1 MFNKKWFRLKKT
13 PFYYQLSSTDCGFAC
28 LRMISDYYSKT
39 YTDEYFT
46 DELQYN
52 GISIKKLEAFAS
64 SLGFETLIAKTD
76 YDSLVNNAPVPFIAF
91 WNQNHFIVVYTI
103 TKDKVMIADPEFGK
117 ATYSKD
123 QFLKGWSQNQE
134 EGIVLLMEPVN
145 NNEEKK
151 TLKKK
156 PKRGNLQYVSQY
168 LRKYKKQLFFIA
180 LTLLISS
187 CIELIFPF
195 FSQKIIDKGVAQKN
209 ISLIY
214 LILIAQITLFI
225 SKVGLEFYRSWLF
238 IHISSR
244 ISLSII
250 SDFLVKLMKLPLK
263 FFNSKNIG
271 DLTQRINDHRRIEA
285 FLSKDLIQAV
295 FSIFTII
302 IYSFVLLYFN
312 LTIFLII
319 CICTAVELGWIFSF
333 FKKVKVLDK
342 KTFSLNAKDQN
353 KIYELINSMHEI
365 KLNNLEEN
373 KRNEWQ
379 KIQTNVY
386 LNNID
391 KLKINQQYESYRF
404 ISFFQNILVVF
415 VSAIA
420 VMNGTLTIGSML
432 AVMYIIGG
440 LNVPISQLINFVM
453 QYQLVKVSFE
463 RLNEIHNKPDE
474 ENISKVSKLNEIQD
488 INIEN
493 INFSYDHSNDIL
505 KNISLKIPKG
515 KTTAIV
521 GVSGS
526 GKTTLLKL
534 ILKFYKPQQGNL
546 LLDETPLEDIE
557 NTLWRNKCGVILQDS
572 FIFSD
577 TISYNI
583 SLEENADPE
592 KLLNAVKLANID
604 DFIDK
609 LPLKLHT
616 LIGTEGIGISHGQK
630 QRILIARAIYKNPDY
645 LFFDEATNSLD
656 AKNERIIVE
665 NIDRYFKNKTM
676 IIVAHRLSTV
686 KNADQII
693 VLDNGEIIEKGS
705 HDELIRNKGKYFEL
719 IQNQLELGL

>member
-1 MFNKKWFRLKKT
+1 MFNKKWFRLKKF

-28 LRMISDYYSKT
+28 MRMISDYYGKAYS
-39 YTDEYFT
+39 DENYS
-46 DELQYN
+46 DDLQYN
-52 GISIKKLEAFAS
+52 GISLSKLELFAT
-64 SLGFETLIAKTD
+64 SLGFSSLVAKTD
-76 YDSLVNNAPVPFIAF
+76 YSSLVNNAPVPFIAY
-91 WNQNHFIVVYTI
+91 WNQNHFIVVHDI
-103 TKDKVMIADPEFGK
+103 NDDKVQIADPEFGK

-123 QFLKGWSQNQE
+123 EFTKGWSQNQE
-134 EGIVLLMEPVN
+134 EGVVLLLEPTDENEKTN
-145 NNEEKK
+145 NSGKQ
-151 TLKKK
+151 
-156 PKRGNLQYVSQY
+156 PRGNLQYVIQY
-168 LRKYKKQLFFIA
+168 LKNHKKQLFLIA
-180 LTLLISS
+180 LTLFVSS
-187 CIELIFPF
+187 CIELVFPF
-195 FSQKIIDKGVAQKN
+195 FSQKIIDKGVGQKN

-225 SKVGLEFYRSWLF
+225 SRVSLEFYRSWLF

-271 DLTQRINDHRRIEA
+271 DLTQRINDHKRIEG
-285 FLSKDLIQAV
+285 FLSKDLIQTV
-295 FSIFTII
+295 FSIFTIV

-312 LTIFLII
+312 VDIFLII
-319 CICTAVELGWIFSF
+319 CICTTIELLWIFSF
-333 FKKVKVLDK
+333 LKKIKILDK
-342 KTFSLNAKDQN
+342 KTFSLDAKDQN

-365 KLNNLEEN
+365 KLNNLEES

-379 KIQTNVY
+379 KIQTNIY

-391 KLKINQQYESYRF
+391 KLKINQRYESYRF
-404 ISFFQNILVVF
+404 ISFLQTILVVF

-420 VMNGTLTIGSML
+420 VMNGTLSIGSML
-432 AVMYIIGG
+432 AIMYVIGG

-463 RLNEIHNKPDE
+463 RLNEIHNKPNE
-474 ENISKVSKLNEIQD
+474 ENISRILKLDEIQD

-493 INFSYDHSNDIL
+493 VGFSYDNSNYIL
-505 KNISLKIPKG
+505 KDITLKIPKG

-534 ILKFYKPQQGNL
+534 LLKFYKPQEGHL
-546 LLDETPLEDIE
+546 LLNETTLEEID
-557 NTLWRNKCGVILQDS
+557 NKLWRNKCGVILQDS
-572 FIFSD
+572 FVFSD
-577 TISYNI
+577 TIAYNI
-583 SLEENADPE
+583 SLEENPSQE
-592 KLLNAVKLANID
+592 KLLNAVKLSNIG

-609 LPLKLHT
+609 LPLKLNT
-616 LIGTEGIGISHGQK
+616 LIGTEGIGISHGQR

-665 NIDRYFKNKTM
+665 NIDRFFKNKTM
-676 IIVAHRLSTV
+676 IVVAHRLSTV
-686 KNADQII
+686 KNADQIV
-693 VLDNGEIIEKGS
+693 VLDNGEIIEVGN
-705 HDELIRNKGKYFEL
+705 HNELIKNKGKYFEL
-719 IQNQLELGL
+719 IQNQLELGE

>member
-1 MFNKKWFRLKKT
+1 MFNKKWFRLKKF

-28 LRMISDYYSKT
+28 LRMISEHYGKT
-39 YTDEYFT
+39 YNDENFT

-52 GISIKKLEAFAS
+52 GISIKKLEGFAS
-64 SLGFETLIAKTD
+64 SLGFDTLIAKTD
-76 YDSLVNNAPVPFIAF
+76 YDSLVNNAPVPFVAF
-91 WNQNHFIVVYTI
+91 WNQNHFIVVHNI
-103 TKDKVMIADPEFGK
+103 KDDKVQIADPEFGK
-117 ATYSKD
+117 TTYSKD
-123 QFLKGWSQNQE
+123 EFLKGWSQNQE
-134 EGIVLLMEPVN
+134 EGVVLLLESN
-145 NNEEKK
+145 GNNEDRNSSKK
-151 TLKKK
+151 AIGDK
-156 PKRGNLQYVSQY
+156 LQYIIQY
-168 LRKYKKQLFFIA
+168 LKNHKKQLFLIA

-187 CIELIFPF
+187 FIELIFPF
-195 FSQKIIDKGVAQKN
+195 FTQKIIDKGVGHKN

-214 LILIAQITLFI
+214 LILFAQITLFI
-225 SKVGLEFYRSWLF
+225 SRVSLEFYRSWLF

-271 DLTQRINDHRRIEA
+271 DLTQRINDHKRIEA
-285 FLSKDLIQAV
+285 FLSKDLIQTV
-295 FSIFTII
+295 FSIFTIV

-312 LTIFLII
+312 LDIFLII
-319 CICTAVELGWIFSF
+319 CICTTVELLWIFSF
-333 FKKVKVLDK
+333 LKKIKILDK
-342 KTFSLNAKDQN
+342 KTFSLDAKDQN

-365 KLNNLEEN
+365 KLNNLEEK

-379 KIQTNVY
+379 KIQTNIYV
-386 LNNID
+386 NNIN

-404 ISFFQNILVVF
+404 ISFLQNILVVF

-420 VMNGTLTIGSML
+420 VMDGTLTIGSML
-432 AVMYIIGG
+432 AIMYIIGG

-474 ENISKVSKLNEIQD
+474 ENISRVSKLDGIQD

-493 INFSYDHSNDIL
+493 LNFSYDNSNYIL
-505 KNISLKIPKG
+505 KNITLKIPKG

-534 ILKFYKPQQGNL
+534 LLKFYKPQEGNL
-546 LLDETPLEDIE
+546 FLNETALEEIE
-557 NTLWRNKCGVILQDS
+557 NKLWRNKCGVILQDS
-572 FIFSD
+572 FVFSD

-583 SLEENADPE
+583 SLEENPNQE
-592 KLLNAVKLANID
+592 KLLNAIKLSNIN

-609 LPLKLHT
+609 LPLKLNT
-616 LIGTEGIGISHGQK
+616 LIGTEGVGISQGQR
-630 QRILIARAIYKNPDY
+630 QRILIARAIYKDPDY

-665 NIDRYFKNKTM
+665 NIDSFFKNKTM
-676 IIVAHRLSTV
+676 IVVAHRLSTV
-686 KNADQII
+686 KNADQIV
-693 VLDNGEIIEKGS
+693 VLDNGEITEVGS
-705 HDELIRNKGKYFEL
+705 HNELIKNKGKYFEL
-719 IQNQLELGL
+719 IQNQLELGE

>member
-1 MFNKKWFRLKKT
+1 MKLFKNYF
-13 PFYYQLSSTDCGFAC
+13 PFIKQFDSQDCGLAC
-28 LRMISDYYSKT
+28 LKMISKYYGVNVSNSNPILAESNLLK
-39 YTDEYFT
+39 
-46 DELQYN
+46 Q
-52 GISIKKLEAFAS
+52 GITISDLNHTSEKLGYKP
-64 SLGFETLIAKTD
+64 LVVKLDFESTLE
-76 YDSLVNNAPVPFIAF
+76 NAPLPAIFF
-91 WNQNHFIVVYTI
+91 WNQNHFVVVYKI
-103 TKDKVMIADPEFGK
+103 TSEKVYVADPAFGK
-117 ATYSKD
+117 TVYSKKD
-123 QFLKGWSQNQE
+123 FIKGWTQQKE
-134 EGIVLLMEPVN
+134 DGIILLLEPTEILFEN
-145 NNEEKK
+145 NSTQKRTKGSLEYV
-151 TLKKK
+151 TQYLKKHK
-156 PKRGNLQYVSQY
+156 T
-168 LRKYKKQLFFIA
+168 QLFLIA

-195 FSQKIIDKGVAQKN
+195 FTQKILDKGVALKKV
-209 ISLIY
+209 SFIY
-214 LILIAQITLFI
+214 LILIAQVVVFI
-225 SKVGLEFYRSWLF
+225 SRVGLEFYRSWLF

-250 SDFLVKLMKLPLK
+250 SDFLIKLMQLPLK

-271 DLTQRINDHRRIEA
+271 DLTQRIQDHKRIEE
-285 FLSKDLIQAV
+285 FLSKDLIQTV
-295 FSIFTII
+295 FSIFSIV
-302 IYSFVLLYFN
+302 IYSFILLYFN
-312 LTIFLII
+312 VNIFLIVFI
-319 CICTAVELGWIFSF
+319 GTTIELLWIFRF
-333 FKKVKVLDK
+333 LKKIKILDQ
-342 KTFSLNAKDQN
+342 KTFTLQSKDQN
-353 KIYELINSMHEI
+353 KIYELINSMQEI

-379 KIQTNVY
+379 KIQTTIY

-391 KLKINQQYESYRF
+391 KLKTNQQYESYRF
-404 ISFFQNILVVF
+404 ISFFQTILVVF
-415 VSAIA
+415 VSSMA

-432 AVMYIIGG
+432 AIMFILGG
-440 LNVPISQLINFVM
+440 INAPISQLINFVL

-474 ENISKVSKLNEIQD
+474 ENISKISTLSEIED
-488 INIEN
+488 INIQN
-493 INFSYDHSNDIL
+493 VSFSYDNSNSIL
-505 KNISLKIPKG
+505 KNISLKIPKA

-534 ILKFYKPQQGNL
+534 LLKFYKPQQGNL
-546 LLDETPLEDIE
+546 LLHKTPLEEIE

-583 SLEENADPE
+583 ALEENANQE

-604 DFIDK
+604 NFIDK
-609 LPLKLHT
+609 LPLKLNT
-616 LIGTEGIGISHGQK
+616 IIGSEGVGISHGQR

-665 NIDRYFKNKTM
+665 NIDNYFKNKTM
-676 IIVAHRLSTV
+676 IVVAHRLSTV

-693 VLDNGEIIEKGS
+693 VLDNGEIIEKGN
-705 HDELIRNKGKYFEL
+705 HDELIKNKGKYFEL